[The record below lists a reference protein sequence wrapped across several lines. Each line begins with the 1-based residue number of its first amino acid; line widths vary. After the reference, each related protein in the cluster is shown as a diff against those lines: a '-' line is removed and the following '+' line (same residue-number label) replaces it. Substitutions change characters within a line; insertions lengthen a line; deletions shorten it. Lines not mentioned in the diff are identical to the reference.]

1 MFLKLL
7 LCNASK
13 VLVIISM
20 AIMQRFQT
28 EYKCTGEI
36 IVWEL
41 GSPSKTIEEWF
52 AGIIRQLFPP
62 EKMFRR

>member
-1 MFLKLL
+1 M
-7 LCNASK
+7 
-13 VLVIISM
+13 LVIISM